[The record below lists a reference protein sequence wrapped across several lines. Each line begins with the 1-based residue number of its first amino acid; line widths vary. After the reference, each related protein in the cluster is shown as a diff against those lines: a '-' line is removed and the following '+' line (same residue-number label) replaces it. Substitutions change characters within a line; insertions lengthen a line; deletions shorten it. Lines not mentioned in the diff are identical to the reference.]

1 MFRSLMQLSRNSFDI
16 KMKLKLLISNTYM
29 MTNTD
34 RLKVLVELKIGKSKL
49 TPNDNKTDAIP
60 LPQMSL

>member
-1 MFRSLMQLSRNSFDI
+1 
-16 KMKLKLLISNTYM
+16 MKLKLLISNTYM

-34 RLKVLVELKIGKSKL
+34 RLKVLVEPKIGKSKL